1 MNRFIY
7 VFDTDTKDKME
18 AAGYKLINE
27 CGTLFVF
34 YLDEDIDYD
43 FSLLN
48 YAKYMLSD
56 VLVF

>member
-27 CGTLFVF
+27 SGTLFVF
-34 YLDEDIDYD
+34 YFNEDIDYD

-48 YAKYMLSD
+48 NAKYMLSD